1 MIRNLHVQNFK
12 SIKDVSVELGPLN
25 VLVGPNMSGKSN
37 LIDVFRFLSLMI
49 TPAQGAYGLP
59 NAVLNLGGFGNVA
72 WKGGDSNLISI
83 SLEGDN
89 WPCVSP
95 KEGAKWSY
103 RIEIVGDRYGSVRVQ
118 DESLRLSTAEG
129 EIKLIDNSGG
139 QRKFSNSSGT
149 TLGDVGSPDR
159 SALEFERTDWKGNA
173 LREYILKWRFYSLV
187 PSSMKSQNQSAGVSF
202 LQEHGENFSS
212 WLMTLQTR
220 HNDEFERIARVT
232 QDVFP
237 GLERLF
243 TQPTQQATVLVATRE
258 KHLKGI
264 VSLNQMSDGEL
275 VFIALLSLVY
285 SPPELA
291 PTFLFIEEPENYL
304 HVRLLVTLVELLKQV
319 QQESLPSRCTQMVMT
334 THSPHLVDQ
343 FTLDELIVLEKRGG
357 ATTITRPSDKEHLRK
372 LLEEEEIGLGS
383 LYYSGALG
391 GAS

>member
-1 MIRNLHVQNFK
+1 MIRKLHVQNFK
-12 SIKDVSVELGPLN
+12 SIKDVSVEFGPLSA
-25 VLVGPNMSGKSN
+25 LVGPNMSGKSN
-37 LIDVFRFLSLMI
+37 LIDVFRFLFRMVG
-49 TPAQGAYGLP
+49 PAPGTYGLP
-59 NAVLNLGGFGNVA
+59 NALLSLGNGFGEVA

-89 WPCVSP
+89 WPSVPP
-95 KEGAKWSY
+95 KEGATWGY
-103 RIEIVGDRYGSVRVQ
+103 RIEIVGDRYGRVLVQ
-118 DESLRLSTAEG
+118 DESLTLSTAEG

-139 QRKFSNSSGT
+139 QRKFSNSIGI

-173 LREYILKWRFYSLV
+173 LRDYILKWRFYSLV
-187 PSSMKSQNQSAGVSF
+187 PSSMKSQNQSVAVSF

-220 HNDEFERIARVT
+220 HDEFERIARVAR
-232 QDVFP
+232 DVFP

-243 TQPTQQATVLVATRE
+243 TQPTQQATVLAATRE
-258 KHLKGI
+258 KHLKRT

-275 VFIALLSLVY
+275 VFIALLSLIY

-319 QQESLPSRCTQMVMT
+319 QQELSHQRCPQVIMT

-343 FTLDELIVLEKRGG
+343 FTLDELIVLEKREG
-357 ATTITRPSDKEHLRK
+357 ATTITRPGDKEHLRK

-391 GAS
+391 GSS